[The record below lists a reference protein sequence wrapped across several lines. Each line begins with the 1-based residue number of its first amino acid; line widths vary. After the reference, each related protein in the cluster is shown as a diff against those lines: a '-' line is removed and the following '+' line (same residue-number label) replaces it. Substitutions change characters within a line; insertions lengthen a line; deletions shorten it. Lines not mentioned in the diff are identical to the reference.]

1 MFLPRPSI
9 SRWAVRMDGVSMDK
23 TQSRRILARVA
34 GSALCIILFAVGL
47 AFGSTQTCPK
57 RGAPLEPGALF
68 CSQCGAKVSEG
79 AASVPPAG
87 PDSKQSLVQVVAI
100 HDKEL
105 TSVWGAMFYGSTV
118 RVDTLLGTAFAI
130 APDEFVTDAALL
142 LGAQSVS
149 LRNAAGH
156 SVPAKVLGV
165 DPLIG
170 VGLLAADLPGVPPLP
185 RRDRAPV
192 SEGE

>member
-1 MFLPRPSI
+1 
-9 SRWAVRMDGVSMDK
+9 MDK

-57 RGAPLEPGALF
+57 CGAPLEPGALF

-130 APDEFVTDAALL
+130 ASRIWSTALL
-142 LGAQSVS
+142 FT
-149 LRNAAGH
+149 
-156 SVPAKVLGV
+156 
-165 DPLIG
+165 
-170 VGLLAADLPGVPPLP
+170 P
-185 RRDRAPV
+185 R
-192 SEGE
+192 